1 MAVYKE
7 EKTNTWRAVY
17 RYTDWNGERKQ
28 TQKRGFKTK
37 REAQA
42 WEREQLNK
50 TSTDLDM
57 TFKSFVDLY
66 TADMKTRLKEN
77 TWATKDHII
86 RTKLLPYFGR
96 LKMCNIT
103 AQQIITWQNEMLN
116 YRDKNGKIY
125 SPTYLKTLHGQ
136 LSAILNHAVRFY
148 GLNSNA
154 AATAGCM
161 GAEKHKEMLFWTKEE
176 YLKFAEVMMDKPQ
189 SYYAFEVLYWCG
201 IREGELLALTP
212 ADFDLDKGL
221 LSITK
226 SYQRLK
232 GRDVITDPKTPK
244 SVRVIQMPQFLT
256 DEIRDYL
263 KSLYKVQPDQ
273 RIFEVTKSYLHHEMD
288 RGAKEAGVKRIRI
301 HDLRHSHVSLLIEM
315 GFSALAIADRVGHES
330 VDITYKYAHL
340 FPSKQQEMAQK
351 LDMERKEG

>member
-28 TQKRGFKTK
+28 TQKRGFKTS
-37 REAQA
+37 A
-42 WEREQLNK
+42 
-50 TSTDLDM
+50 DLDM

-66 TADMKTRLKEN
+66 TVDMKTRLKEN

-116 YRDKNGKIY
+116 HKDEKGQPY
-125 SPTYLKTLHGQ
+125 SPVYLKTVHNQ
-136 LSAILNHAVRFY
+136 LSAIFNHAVKYY
-148 GLNSNA
+148 GLGKSP
-154 AATAGCM
+154 ATPTIKIGERK
-161 GAEKHKEMLFWTKEE
+161 GAEMRFWTKEQ
-176 YLKFAEVMMDKPQ
+176 YLAFSEEVMDKPA
-189 SYYAFEVLYWCG
+189 SFYAFEILYWCG
-201 IREGELLALTP
+201 LRVGELLALEP
-212 ADFDLDKGL
+212 NDIDLGKCPNHV
-221 LSITK
+221 TK
-226 SYQRLK
+226 SYQRIRR
-232 GRDVITDPKTPK
+232 RDVITSPKTPK
-244 SVRVIQMPQFLT
+244 SKRDVVMPEFLA
-256 DEIRDYL
+256 DELAYFLGSIPEERRAC
-263 KSLYKVQPDQ
+263 
-273 RIFEVTKSYLHHEMD
+273 RIFCFTKSYLHHEMD